1 MGLSIPTP
9 RVNICIP
16 PPTVFA
22 SSFTLLLAHRH
33 TRPFIFTLNPH
44 QFDSHTNE
52 PLANM
57 EPRNGIIDAYAIL
70 GITQDASIKDINVAY
85 KRLALKFHPDKAGSD
100 GKAISRFQSL
110 QDAVEVLRDPSRRSE
125 LDRSLCSKGKRPRA
139 WYAPQSGSY
148 YTPNAGTQRPSKR
161 QRDPH
166 DSPYNVPRR
175 EGKVFSTEDINDILK
190 GCQDNV
196 HASGGR
202 STSTRYMYSFG
213 NSVHMDPESEESKA
227 SKAKYRAENA
237 QWEQEWAGIDP
248 EVEEARA
255 EVEKARAESRKQA
268 MRDRVARDEKE
279 QVEIDEMEIK
289 KDAPPVD
296 SPANSPDKTP
306 VNPPVNTAK
315 PAVDPFDQAI
325 QNAVN
330 GIQLCAGFWDY
341 ARGVAPHPEE
351 NIKNGIATALGGF
364 GHYEHARDPKSKLL
378 DNSKPDNNKESSNNS
393 KGATN
398 ILPFVDDVS
407 TSNSDISSDSS
418 SESSSV
424 SSSSARSHKASGHS
438 INSTVGGPPH
448 SSSPAELYPCD
459 QDPMP
464 EPLNAHNFAEG
475 LKNNCVGHES
485 SLGSLAPLFEQRL
498 ADPLGRYSVDDLA
511 LDLNGMI
518 LESYASW
525 LEDVRLSIPR
535 ASPAPVRSTPE
546 ACSHLGGW
554 FKKYGC
560 TQCDTCHSWMPL
572 FLLVCPKCGISGCT
586 RCKFVSDRH

>member
-1 MGLSIPTP
+1 
-9 RVNICIP
+9 
-16 PPTVFA
+16 
-22 SSFTLLLAHRH
+22 
-33 TRPFIFTLNPH
+33 
-44 QFDSHTNE
+44 
-52 PLANM
+52 M

-85 KRLALKFHPDKAGSD
+85 KRLALKLHPDKAGSD
-100 GKAISRFQSL
+100 EKAISRFQNL
-110 QDAVEVLRDPSRRSE
+110 QDAVEILRDTSRRSE

-139 WYAPQSGSY
+139 WYAPQSRPY
-148 YTPNAGTQRPSKR
+148 YTPNAGTQWSSKR

-175 EGKVFSTEDINDILK
+175 QDKFFSKEDINDILN
-190 GCQDNV
+190 GCQNNV
-196 HASGGR
+196 HASGDR
-202 STSTRYMYSFG
+202 SGSTRYMYSFG

-248 EVEEARA
+248 EVE
-255 EVEKARAESRKQA
+255 KARAESRKQA

-279 QVEIDEMEIK
+279 QVEIDEMEIE

-296 SPANSPDKTP
+296 SPANPPDKTP

-351 NIKNGIATALGGF
+351 NIKNGIATAFGGF
-364 GHYEHARDPKSKLL
+364 SHYEHARYPKSKVL

-407 TSNSDISSDSS
+407 TSNSNISSDSS

-424 SSSSARSHKASGHS
+424 SSSSVRSHKASGRS
-438 INSTVGGPPH
+438 INSTVGEPPH
-448 SSSPAELYPCD
+448 SSSPAERYPCD
-459 QDPMP
+459 QAPMP
-464 EPLNAHNFAEG
+464 ELLNAHNFAEG
-475 LKNNCVGHES
+475 LKNNYVGHES

-525 LEDVRLSIPR
+525 LEDVRLSIPG

-554 FKKYGC
+554 FKEYGC
-560 TQCDTCHSWMPL
+560 AQCDTCHSWMPL
-572 FLLVCPKCGISGCT
+572 FLLVCPKCGTSGCT